1 MRMMPVAAILLC
13 ASLIA
18 GCGRNAGQKTIGVS
32 LLTKEHVFYRD
43 MEKALRDTAAKH
55 NFNLIVN
62 SGDWDLAKHQ
72 AQIENYIVQKVDA
85 IIVCPCDSRGIGP
98 AIQKANCRRHPRVHG
113 GHPR

>member
-1 MRMMPVAAILLC
+1 MKKTPVAAILLC
-13 ASLIA
+13 ACLIA

-72 AQIENYIVQKVDA
+72 APPVAAPAPGPGAAPGTATPPAATTTPAPVDTA
-85 IIVCPCDSRGIGP
+85 P
-98 AIQKANCRRHPRVHG
+98 APPDTTRR
-113 GHPR
+113 